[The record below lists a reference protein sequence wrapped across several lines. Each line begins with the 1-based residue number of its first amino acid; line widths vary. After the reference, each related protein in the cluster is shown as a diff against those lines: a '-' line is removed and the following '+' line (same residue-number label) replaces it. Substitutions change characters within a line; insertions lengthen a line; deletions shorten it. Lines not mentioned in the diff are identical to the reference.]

1 MAEDLCSLLDE
12 RLSPESVGLL
22 RTAASVAAT
31 LGHAV
36 YLVGGSVRDLLL
48 GTPIHD
54 LDLVV
59 EGDGPK
65 LATML
70 AQAAQGRVS
79 ARSPFGTA
87 QVRVRSLTVDVAT
100 ARKERYPHAG
110 ALPVVT
116 SAGLSEDLLRRD
128 FTVHAMACALADGA
142 WGALIDPY
150 GGRADLERGLLR
162 VLHEQSFQDD
172 PTRMVRAV
180 RYGAR
185 LRFSLEEETERLL
198 LRDRLGLALIT
209 GQRRWKELQRVLQE
223 DQPERALLWCDRL
236 GLLRAIHPALAADA
250 FVAGAFIKAR
260 KEDGDDDGQ
269 VPVSLYFCLLV
280 APLATEDLLQV
291 VRELQLP
298 ASIAKPA
305 RDLAHLQPLADE
317 LGRPTVTPSGV
328 VRLLDGYSPYA
339 IRALALLSEEP
350 VLRER
355 LASYLSQW
363 NSVRPLLP
371 AERLIE
377 LGVAPG
383 PAVGQC
389 LASLRAARLDGQTHS
404 VEEEVEL
411 VRAWT
416 DLSSTPVP

>member
-12 RLSPESVGLL
+12 RLSPESLDLL
-22 RTAASVAAT
+22 RTAARVAST

-48 GTPIHD
+48 GLPTHD

-70 AQAAQGRVS
+70 AEAAQGRVS

-87 QVRVRSLTVDVAT
+87 QVRVGSLSVDVAT

-116 SAGLSEDLLRRD
+116 NAGLSEDLLRRD
-128 FTVHAMACALADGA
+128 FTVHAMACALGDAS
-142 WGALIDPY
+142 WGALIDPS
-150 GGRADLERGLLR
+150 GGRTDLEGRQLR
-162 VLHEQSFQDD
+162 VLHEHSFVDD
-172 PTRMVRAV
+172 PTRMVRAI

-185 LRFSLEEETERLL
+185 LRFSLEAETERLL
-198 LRDRLGLALIT
+198 VRDRPGLALIT

-236 GLLRAIHPALAADA
+236 GLLQAIHPALTADA

-260 KEDGDDDGQ
+260 QEEVDGDQ
-269 VPVSLYFCLLV
+269 VPVSLYFSLLV
-280 APLATEDLLQV
+280 ARLAADDLLRV
-291 VRELQLP
+291 VRELHLP
-298 ASIAKPA
+298 ASVAKPA
-305 RDLAHLQPLADE
+305 RDLAHLQQLADE
-317 LGRPTVTPSGV
+317 LNRPTVTPSGV
-328 VRLLDGYSPYA
+328 VRLLEGYSTYA

-350 VLRER
+350 VLRKR
-355 LASYLSQW
+355 LASYNAEWSDI
-363 NSVRPLLP
+363 RPLLP

-377 LGVAPG
+377 LGVPPG

-389 LASLRAARLDGQTHS
+389 LACLRAARLDGQTHS
-404 VEEEVEL
+404 VEEEMEL